1 MPEGHLENKWLQTH
15 YAKGHSAQSD
25 LFWRLHFLL
34 LYASKWFFF
43 VYGIWGVLT
52 ELGFSV
58 TLKSQ
63 VGSLFDESN
72 LRWNIFACEIYS
84 PIAGVV
90 IISDSVNYRN
100 SAPEFTTASRAKSQ
114 LTIRQSNSSNIILHD
129 NHITRRSREFQ
140 KQWEPKWKSYKT
152 AARTKTG
159 MERASKLQLTDMA
172 W

>member
-43 VYGIWGVLT
+43 VYGVWGVLT

-90 IISDSVNYRN
+90 IISDSAKLQQFSPKISDCILGEISVNYTPAKQFEYYITWQSHN
-100 SAPEFTTASRAKSQ
+100 EAFSRVS
-114 LTIRQSNSSNIILHD
+114 
-129 NHITRRSREFQ
+129 
-140 KQWEPKWKSYKT
+140 KT
-152 AARTKTG
+152 MRTK
-159 MERASKLQLTDMA
+159 MKVI
-172 W
+172 